1 MNNNIGVNNNCGCA
15 NGENLILI
23 LFLLMFLSP
32 GMMFGND
39 SFILILFLLMFM
51 PNFGNFGNFGRSV
64 C

>member
-15 NGENLILI
+15 NGESLILI

-51 PNFGNFGNFGRSV
+51 IY
-64 C
+64 